1 MARFTTLVFCLYFLF
16 EPCHPTTSVVSK
28 DVEENTKKE
37 NVSSREIIKKPKT
50 MELLQQN
57 KSQKTAV
64 SMLKTSDH
72 PSQSMMSGNGSTPSS
87 IPKSDTQNKFDTI
100 SVKNIVHKKEVLVPN
115 LLKPS
120 ASKSNMTGISV
131 SQKIK
136 ELMTIPSNVKET
148 EVKTNMTGTE
158 DLSNE
163 KEAELK
169 PVTVSPVS
177 PDFKKA
183 EYKAETGAPVLQNE
197 KKSVLNLQ
205 SAIIKQNKKTVSNE
219 DDMSRVMMIDPDD
232 KTAEEDLFLDESQ
245 KLSSKDDQP
254 QSRDDYEHEED
265 NWYRDTDIMESQDD
279 SKEDADGWDF
289 WNDHHEIVTDRD
301 VNVADK
307 FGDFWD
313 EESYAHG
320 PYLKETIITA
330 SSAQEKQKIRQE
342 MKLMGFYSWVLV
354 ILVSML
360 VLSLIYK
367 QKNVFKP
374 YWLYQ
379 RRSGDRRL
387 SSEDQLAEER
397 KGLVHHAYA

>member
-1 MARFTTLVFCLYFLF
+1 M
-16 EPCHPTTSVVSK
+16 
-28 DVEENTKKE
+28 KKE
-37 NVSSREIIKKPKT
+37 NISSREISKKPKT

-72 PSQSMMSGNGSTPSS
+72 PSQSLMSRTGSTPRS
-87 IPKSDTQNKFDTI
+87 IPKSDTQNKFETI

-120 ASKSNMTGISV
+120 ASKSNMTGMSV

-136 ELMTIPSNVKET
+136 ELMTVPSNVKET

-254 QSRDDYEHEED
+254 QSRDDYGMCG
-265 NWYRDTDIMESQDD
+265 T
-279 SKEDADGWDF
+279 
-289 WNDHHEIVTDRD
+289 
-301 VNVADK
+301 
-307 FGDFWD
+307 
-313 EESYAHG
+313 
-320 PYLKETIITA
+320 
-330 SSAQEKQKIRQE
+330 
-342 MKLMGFYSWVLV
+342 
-354 ILVSML
+354 
-360 VLSLIYK
+360 
-367 QKNVFKP
+367 
-374 YWLYQ
+374 LYM
-379 RRSGDRRL
+379 
-387 SSEDQLAEER
+387 
-397 KGLVHHAYA
+397 

>member
-1 MARFTTLVFCLYFLF
+1 M
-16 EPCHPTTSVVSK
+16 
-28 DVEENTKKE
+28 KKE
-37 NVSSREIIKKPKT
+37 NIRSREIIKKPKT

-57 KSQKTAV
+57 KSQKTAM

-72 PSQSMMSGNGSTPSS
+72 PSQSLMSGNGSTPSS
-87 IPKSDTQNKFDTI
+87 IPMSDTLNKIETL
-100 SVKNIVHKKEVLVPN
+100 SVKYIIHKKEAFVLN

-120 ASKSNMTGISV
+120 ASKSNMTGMSV

-136 ELMTIPSNVKET
+136 ELMTVPSNVKET

-158 DLSNE
+158 VLSNE

-183 EYKAETGAPVLQNE
+183 DFKAETGASISPNE

-254 QSRDDYEHEED
+254 QSRDDYGMCG
-265 NWYRDTDIMESQDD
+265 T
-279 SKEDADGWDF
+279 
-289 WNDHHEIVTDRD
+289 
-301 VNVADK
+301 
-307 FGDFWD
+307 
-313 EESYAHG
+313 
-320 PYLKETIITA
+320 
-330 SSAQEKQKIRQE
+330 
-342 MKLMGFYSWVLV
+342 
-354 ILVSML
+354 
-360 VLSLIYK
+360 
-367 QKNVFKP
+367 
-374 YWLYQ
+374 LYM
-379 RRSGDRRL
+379 
-387 SSEDQLAEER
+387 
-397 KGLVHHAYA
+397 

>member
-1 MARFTTLVFCLYFLF
+1 
-16 EPCHPTTSVVSK
+16 
-28 DVEENTKKE
+28 
-37 NVSSREIIKKPKT
+37 

-72 PSQSMMSGNGSTPSS
+72 PSQSLMSGNGSTPSS

-100 SVKNIVHKKEVLVPN
+100 SVKNIVHKKKVLVPN

-120 ASKSNMTGISV
+120 ASKSNMTGMSV

-136 ELMTIPSNVKET
+136 ELMTVPSNVKET
-148 EVKTNMTGTE
+148 KVKTNMTGTE

-183 EYKAETGAPVLQNE
+183 DYKAETGAPILPNE

-254 QSRDDYEHEED
+254 QSRDDYGMCG
-265 NWYRDTDIMESQDD
+265 T
-279 SKEDADGWDF
+279 
-289 WNDHHEIVTDRD
+289 
-301 VNVADK
+301 
-307 FGDFWD
+307 
-313 EESYAHG
+313 
-320 PYLKETIITA
+320 
-330 SSAQEKQKIRQE
+330 
-342 MKLMGFYSWVLV
+342 
-354 ILVSML
+354 
-360 VLSLIYK
+360 
-367 QKNVFKP
+367 
-374 YWLYQ
+374 LYM
-379 RRSGDRRL
+379 
-387 SSEDQLAEER
+387 
-397 KGLVHHAYA
+397 